1 MTLLFDGV
9 LGVVR
14 PSLFVNYV
22 YVFYKSIIL
31 SLRKL
36 PRSIVLLKL
45 LKSLNS
51 YLDNNSVL
59 KQLKQY
65 ARKDITQQ
73 IKIFFNELYKNLG
86 KYQDELLVD
95 SLKAILSVPFD
106 VIAAD
111 NFAFFKSSIVV
122 ALKKGFELG
131 IQNLSLG
138 KPFIYCRQSPNNEAE
153 REKKNI
159 DLQNKQQQK

>member
-9 LGVVR
+9 IGIVR
-14 PSLFVNYV
+14 PSLFVNYA
-22 YVFYKSIIL
+22 YAFYKSIIL

-45 LKSLNS
+45 LKCLNS
-51 YLDNNSVL
+51 YLDNNCVL
-59 KQLKQY
+59 KQLKHY

-95 SLKAILSVPFD
+95 SLKAILSMPFEI
-106 VIAAD
+106 IAAD
-111 NFAFFKSSIVV
+111 NFAFFKSSIVI
-122 ALKKGFELG
+122 ALKKGLELG

-138 KPFIYCRQSPNNEAE
+138 KASLAAKKETNKTE
-153 REKKNI
+153 RTREH
-159 DLQNKQQQK
+159 